1 MRIGDVTVT
10 EHAWER
16 WQQRYPG
23 AAGLRNPDDDTLK
36 QHLKTIFKRAKV
48 EEMDP
53 VSKVKRLIDNGG
65 EEAHYLF
72 DKGTKMRFVL
82 NADQTAIVTIEEDK
96 FWTANE
102 SRPSKKKF
110 R

>member
-1 MRIGDVTVT
+1 MKIGEVTVT
-10 EHAWER
+10 DHAWER

-23 AAGLRNPDDDTLK
+23 AAGLRNPDADTLK
-36 QHLKTIFKRAKV
+36 QHLKTVFKRAKP
-48 EEMDP
+48 EDMDP
-53 VSKVKRLIDNGG
+53 VSKVKRMIDNGG

-72 DKGTKMRFVL
+72 DKGTHMRFVL
-82 NADQTAIVTIEEDK
+82 NADKTTLVTIEEDK
-96 FWTANE
+96 FWGRDA